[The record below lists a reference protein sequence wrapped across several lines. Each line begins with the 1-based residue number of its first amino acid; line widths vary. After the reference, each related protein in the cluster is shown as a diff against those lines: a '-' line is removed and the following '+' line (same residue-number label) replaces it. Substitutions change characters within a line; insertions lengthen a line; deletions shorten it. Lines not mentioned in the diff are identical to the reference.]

1 MKVRVSLNVE
11 LCDFSNVMNAGSTFK
26 DALFLK
32 EKMHCL
38 INICIYPIFGTIFD
52 PKNKGS
58 VSLNQ

>member
-32 EKMHCL
+32 KNVL
-38 INICIYPIFGTIFD
+38 FD
-52 PKNKGS
+52 QDLY
-58 VSLNQ
+58 VCYFLDHI

>member
-1 MKVRVSLNVE
+1 MFVYTLY
-11 LCDFSNVMNAGSTFK
+11 VMNAGSTFK

-32 EKMHCL
+32 KKHCL

-52 PKNKGS
+52 PENKGS

>member
-11 LCDFSNVMNAGSTFK
+11 LCDFSDVMNAGSAFK

-38 INICIYPIFGTIFD
+38 INICMD
-52 PKNKGS
+52 P
-58 VSLNQ
+58 VCDECRTHF

>member
-32 EKMHCL
+32 KRAL
-38 INICIYPIFGTIFD
+38 FDQYLYISYFWTIFD